1 MGGLSGS
8 PNGLSQAGG
17 PMQLGLN
24 GKVDSLA
31 QLGGSRDSLLEGMD
45 GGELG
50 RAWGVRISQ
59 PCRNLLCV

>member
-8 PNGLSQAGG
+8 PNGLSQPGG

-50 RAWGVRISQ
+50 RARGVWTRD
-59 PCRNLLCV
+59 PCNPQCI